1 MKLVYQKPTIEIHH
15 VEMETHLLNYS
26 TTTGDPTEGGD
37 PTGGEGDSY
46 PNPFGAT
53 PAKKTCG
60 EAVKM
65 RRMQHGKIL
74 QKNDVK
80 QRKQDEDDVYAQLNI
95 L

>member
-46 PNPFGAT
+46 PNPLWSYT
-53 PAKKTCG
+53 S
-60 EAVKM
+60 
-65 RRMQHGKIL
+65 
-74 QKNDVK
+74 
-80 QRKQDEDDVYAQLNI
+80 
-95 L
+95 

>member
-53 PAKKTCG
+53 PAKKNMWG
-60 EAVKM
+60 SSE
-65 RRMQHGKIL
+65 
-74 QKNDVK
+74 NE
-80 QRKQDEDDVYAQLNI
+80 EDAAW
-95 L
+95 